1 MTTALDKGEDSASR
15 PGHSLP
21 SGKDMEPIVQLAG
34 WPQGRY
40 GQVRK
45 ILPPLEFDSQTVQPV
60 DKILLKV
67 FCNL

>member
-1 MTTALDKGEDSASR
+1 MTTALDKGENSTSR

-21 SGKDMEPIVQLAG
+21 SGKDMEPIVQVAG
-34 WPQGRY
+34 WPQSRY

-45 ILPPLEFDSQTVQPV
+45 ILPPSEFDSQTVQPV